1 MPEVVTLTHTQTYP
15 LSAIDEV
22 AKELL
27 VAVGAARCLV
37 FVGEM
42 GAGKTTLIKA
52 IGRALGVAETMASP
66 TFSLVNEYANAE
78 GKPVYHFDFYR
89 LKNEAEA
96 LDLGIE
102 EYFDSGHWC
111 LIEWGERIPHLLPTH
126 YYNIDLKL
134 IDAQTRAIR
143 YGKH

>member
-1 MPEVVTLTHTQTYP
+1 MIE
-15 LSAIDEV
+15 I
-22 AKELL
+22 KELQKKFGKFEVL
-27 VAVGAARCLV
+27 KNINLSCKK
-37 FVGEM
+37 GECIALI
-42 GAGKTTLIKA
+42 GPNGCGKTTLIKA

-111 LIEWGERIPHLLPTH
+111 LIEWGERIPHLLPIH